1 MLKSM
6 ICAAVAAGFVTV
18 AALSVQ
24 AATMVPPGTSCKEA
38 AKMAFPDDRKMRHHF
53 KNSCKA
59 HFRAVEGN
67 KKGIFKGRILKRK
80 AS

>member
-1 MLKSM
+1 MLKKVLL
-6 ICAAVAAGFVTV
+6 AVAVSFVMAG
-18 AALSVQ
+18 
-24 AATMVPPGTSCKEA
+24 ATMIAVPPPVEAGHGCYKRAKDKYAGHWKERRA
-38 AKMAFPDDRKMRHHF
+38 YRKD
-53 KNSCKA
+53 CKA